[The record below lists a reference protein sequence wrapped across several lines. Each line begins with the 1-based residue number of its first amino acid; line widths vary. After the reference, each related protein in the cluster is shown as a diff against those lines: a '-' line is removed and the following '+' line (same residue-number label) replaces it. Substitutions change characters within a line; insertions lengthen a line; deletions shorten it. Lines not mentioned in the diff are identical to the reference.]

1 MRWPLCTDRTEA
13 SLRATGVALFHS
25 TPVNRL
31 FLTLIRSLDRAQ
43 YLAPALL
50 TSPMKIRTTA
60 RQALSRTAILLTSS
74 VLTSSALT
82 ATTAVAQATAPALIG
97 AWRADTPLPNGVV
110 QTFSF
115 TTDGSF
121 DLTKDLS
128 VDGTYQVDGNRLI
141 ETVTL
146 PSVGASHTDTAT
158 FAIAGDSLVVNEQGT
173 KAPRVLH
180 RSGSSAARQSIIGDW
195 TIQVGSEMAA
205 HYAFDANGSMHVRAR
220 VGDEKG
226 KYVVRADTLH
236 LSNDESFELP
246 AIAQFVIAD
255 SVLTLTPP
263 SGKQARHFH
272 KVQLR

>member
-1 MRWPLCTDRTEA
+1 
-13 SLRATGVALFHS
+13 
-25 TPVNRL
+25 
-31 FLTLIRSLDRAQ
+31 
-43 YLAPALL
+43 
-50 TSPMKIRTTA
+50 MKTRPTA
-60 RQALSRTAILLTSS
+60 AQALARTAILLASS
-74 VLTSSALT
+74 LLASSLLA
-82 ATTAVAQATAPALIG
+82 ATTAAAQATTPALIG

-115 TTDGSF
+115 TADGSF

-128 VDGTYQVDGNRLI
+128 VDGTYQIDGNRLI

-158 FAIAGDSLVVNEQGT
+158 FAIAGDSLIVNEQGT
-173 KAPRVLH
+173 KTPRVLH
-180 RSGSSAARQSIIGDW
+180 RSGPSSATQSIVGDW

-205 HYAFDANGSMHVRAR
+205 HYVFDPGGSMHVRAR

-226 KYVVRADTLH
+226 KYVIRADTLH

-246 AIAQFVIAD
+246 AVAQFVVAD

-263 SGKQARHFH
+263 SGKQPRHFH
-272 KVQLR
+272 KVLLR

>member
-1 MRWPLCTDRTEA
+1 MNKTR
-13 SLRATGVALFHS
+13 
-25 TPVNRL
+25 
-31 FLTLIRSLDRAQ
+31 
-43 YLAPALL
+43 PA
-50 TSPMKIRTTA
+50 A
-60 RQALSRTAILLTSS
+60 AQALARTAILLASS
-74 VLTSSALT
+74 LLASSFLT
-82 ATTAVAQATAPALIG
+82 ATTAAAQATHPALIG

-115 TTDGSF
+115 TADGGF

-158 FAIAGDSLVVNEQGT
+158 FTIAGDSLVINEEGT
-173 KAPRVLH
+173 KVPRVLH
-180 RSGSSAARQSIIGDW
+180 RSASSPATHSIVGDW

-205 HYAFDANGSMHVRAR
+205 HYAFDSGGSMRVRAR

-226 KYVVRADTLH
+226 KYVIRADTLH

-246 AIAQFVIAD
+246 ATAQFAIAD

-263 SGKQARHFH
+263 SGKQPRHFH
-272 KVQLR
+272 KLPLR